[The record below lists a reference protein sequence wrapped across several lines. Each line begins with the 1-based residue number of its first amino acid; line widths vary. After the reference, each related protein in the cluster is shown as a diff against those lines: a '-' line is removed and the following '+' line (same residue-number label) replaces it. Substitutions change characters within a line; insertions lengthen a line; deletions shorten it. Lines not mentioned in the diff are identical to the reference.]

1 MVTTGEKGHEGVK
14 YDPNICPVRHVLD
27 EVGDKWSILVLTAL
41 NDGTLRFTE
50 LRRTIPDVS
59 QKMLTQTLRKLER
72 DGYLDREV
80 TPSIPPKVAY
90 TLTDLGLSLVVQLGP
105 LAAWALEHRASVA
118 KARAEYDARD

>member
-1 MVTTGEKGHEGVK
+1 MK

-27 EVGDKWSILVLTAL
+27 DVSDKWAILVITAL
-41 NDGTLRFTE
+41 KEGTLRFTE

-72 DGYLDREV
+72 DGYLDRAV

-90 TLTDLGLSLVVQLGP
+90 SLTPLGKSLVAHLEP
-105 LAAWALEHRASVA
+105 LAAWALNHRGEVA